1 MYNWEMTLVVDTSAI
16 IAVIVR
22 APERPALIR
31 HTAGASLVAPASLHW
46 EVGNAFS
53 AMFRR
58 HRISLPEVRQALES
72 YHKMSLR
79 FVDVDLAESLELS
92 ERLGLYAYDAY
103 MVACALNLRAPLL
116 TLDKQL
122 AASAPRVGVRILEV
136 TA

>member
-1 MYNWEMTLVVDTSAI
+1 MTLVIDTSAV
-16 IAVIVR
+16 IAVIVN
-22 APERPALIR
+22 APERPAMIR

-58 HRISLPEVRQALES
+58 RRISLPQARQALES
-72 YHKMSLR
+72 YHEMTVR
-79 FVDVDLAESLELS
+79 FLDVDLGQSLELS

-116 TLDKQL
+116 TLDKHL
-122 AASAPRVGVRILEV
+122 AASASRIGVRILEV
-136 TA
+136 NA